1 MFSFFRYFDRLQQD
15 LEGYDCVLY
24 EMVTSQDNLNN
35 PKGPMAA
42 KKMKSSRRG
51 FSILGF
57 IQKQMARILSLDYQL
72 DCLDYGNAKW
82 QHADLD
88 YETFKQL
95 QVTVL
100 SSYVT
105 IVFLIEMFTCKISGK
120 TLPFYL
126 CFCYYCFACH
136 TRMRTVYHACSPYL
150 QIYVYSFLLVFPR
163 PFLLECI
170 LNSVPSYRAKEV
182 KASSHLQ

>member
-1 MFSFFRYFDRLQQD
+1 LALFHVKHYFYCHVDIHLIKCPCICFHTSASSNQLNLLISFFFFRYFDRLQQE

-24 EMVTSQDNLNN
+24 EMVTSRDNLNH

-72 DCLDYGNAKW
+72 DCLDYGNEKW

-100 SSYVT
+100 SSHVIIVLLLEMFAHQTSYKT
-105 IVFLIEMFTCKISGK
+105 IV
-120 TLPFYL
+120 
-126 CFCYYCFACH
+126 AW
-136 TRMRTVYHACSPYL
+136 
-150 QIYVYSFLLVFPR
+150 
-163 PFLLECI
+163 
-170 LNSVPSYRAKEV
+170 
-182 KASSHLQ
+182 

>member
-1 MFSFFRYFDRLQQD
+1 
-15 LEGYDCVLY
+15 
-24 EMVTSQDNLNN
+24 MVTSRENLNH

-72 DCLDYGNAKW
+72 DCLDYGNEKW

-100 SSYVT
+100 SGHVMIVLLLEMFAHQTSYKT
-105 IVFLIEMFTCKISGK
+105 IV
-120 TLPFYL
+120 
-126 CFCYYCFACH
+126 AW
-136 TRMRTVYHACSPYL
+136 
-150 QIYVYSFLLVFPR
+150 
-163 PFLLECI
+163 
-170 LNSVPSYRAKEV
+170 
-182 KASSHLQ
+182 

>member
-1 MFSFFRYFDRLQQD
+1 
-15 LEGYDCVLY
+15 
-24 EMVTSQDNLNN
+24 MVTSRENLNN

-72 DCLDYGNAKW
+72 DCLDYGNEKW

-95 QVTVL
+95 QVIILFSL
-100 SSYVT
+100 SHV
-105 IVFLIEMFTCKISGK
+105 IRLLLFFKCLW
-120 TLPFYL
+120 
-126 CFCYYCFACH
+126 
-136 TRMRTVYHACSPYL
+136 SP
-150 QIYVYSFLLVFPR
+150 R
-163 PFLLECI
+163 
-170 LNSVPSYRAKEV
+170 
-182 KASSHLQ
+182 

>member
-1 MFSFFRYFDRLQQD
+1 
-15 LEGYDCVLY
+15 
-24 EMVTSQDNLNN
+24 MVTSRENLNN

-72 DCLDYGNAKW
+72 DCLDYGNEKW

-95 QVTVL
+95 QVIILFSHVISL
-100 SSYVT
+100 LL
-105 IVFLIEMFTCKISGK
+105 FEMFGHHIS
-120 TLPFYL
+120 
-126 CFCYYCFACH
+126 C
-136 TRMRTVYHACSPYL
+136 
-150 QIYVYSFLLVFPR
+150 
-163 PFLLECI
+163 
-170 LNSVPSYRAKEV
+170 
-182 KASSHLQ
+182 KASVTW